1 MKTILSSVVLAS
13 LFGLT
18 VFAEP
23 AEDLTNRELK
33 IWVES
38 QNRKMRAWIIDQNE
52 GMREWMEVKF
62 DGIEARLERLEAAI
76 YGNPHGGMR
85 HDLIALRTK
94 VDTVIWLGGT
104 LVFAIPCRRSCALS
118 NGGVHPLCQVRHWRV
133 PKNKRR
139 KINHAEVDR
148 QNPRFVR
155 TIENGDGRR

>member
-1 MKTILSSVVLAS
+1 MSRIERQVRTILSSVVLAS
-13 LFGLT
+13 LFGLA

-38 QNRKMRAWIIDQNE
+38 QNREMRAWIGEQNK

-62 DGIEARLERLEAAI
+62 GGIEARLGRLEATI

-94 VDTVIWLGGT
+94 VDTVIWLGGA
-104 LVFAIPCRRSCALS
+104 LVGLPFLVVVLVLFRTAAFIRFA
-118 NGGVHPLCQVRHWRV
+118 
-133 PKNKRR
+133 K
-139 KINHAEVDR
+139 
-148 QNPRFVR
+148 FV
-155 TIENGDGRR
+155 IGEF